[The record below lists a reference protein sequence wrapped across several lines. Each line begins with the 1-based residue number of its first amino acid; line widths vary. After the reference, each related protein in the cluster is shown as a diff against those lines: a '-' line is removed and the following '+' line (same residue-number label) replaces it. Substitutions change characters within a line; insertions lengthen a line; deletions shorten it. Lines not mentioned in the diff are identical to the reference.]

1 MEFVC
6 LAFQV
11 YFVILLVRVIFSW
24 AQAFGARIPDALA
37 PVYKLVYDVTEPL
50 LAPFRRIIPP
60 AGMFDL
66 SFLVAVILLQTAASI
81 ICSQA

>member
-1 MEFVC
+1 VEFVC
-6 LAFQV
+6 YAFQI

-24 AQAFGARIPDALA
+24 MQAFGARVPDGLA
-37 PVYKLVYDVTEPL
+37 PVYKIVYDLTEPL

-60 AGMFDL
+60 AGMFDI
-66 SFLVAVILLQTAASI
+66 SFLVAVILLQMVASI

>member
-6 LAFQV
+6 LAFRI
-11 YFVILLVRVIFSW
+11 YFYILLARVIFSFME
-24 AQAFGARIPDALA
+24 AFRVQIPDALR
-37 PVYKLVYDVTEPL
+37 PVIKLVYDVTEPL
-50 LAPFRRIIPP
+50 LAPFRKIIPP

-66 SFLVAVILLQTAASI
+66 SFLVAVILLQVAAGI